1 MIRTLFLLALTA
13 LAVVSRLIPHPMN
26 FAPVAA
32 LALFGGAYFDRRY
45 AFALPL
51 VVLIVSDAFLGFYD
65 GIAWVYGS
73 FFLVNLIGWWLRGRK
88 SITMIAGATLL
99 GSVLF
104 FVVTNFGVWLGGGL
118 YTPDMAGLLNCYIAA
133 IPFFR
138 NSLAGDAFYVAIL
151 FGAAEL
157 ASRKVPVL
165 ADAGRSRPHLM

>member
-1 MIRTLFLLALTA
+1 MIRTFFLLALA
-13 LAVVSRLIPHPMN
+13 GLAVVSRLIPHPMN

-32 LALFGGAYFDRRY
+32 LALFGGAYFDRRF
-45 AFALPL
+45 AFVLPFA
-51 VVLIVSDAFLGFYD
+51 VLIVSDFFLGFYD

-73 FFLVNLIGWWLRGRK
+73 FFLVSLVGWGLRGRK
-88 SITMIAGATLL
+88 SVAAVAGSTLL

-118 YTPDMAGLLNCYIAA
+118 YSPDMAGLLDCYVAA

-138 NSLAGDAFYVAIL
+138 NSLAGDAFYVTLL

-157 ASRKVPVL
+157 AARRVPAL
-165 ADAGRSRPHLM
+165 ADDGGSARA